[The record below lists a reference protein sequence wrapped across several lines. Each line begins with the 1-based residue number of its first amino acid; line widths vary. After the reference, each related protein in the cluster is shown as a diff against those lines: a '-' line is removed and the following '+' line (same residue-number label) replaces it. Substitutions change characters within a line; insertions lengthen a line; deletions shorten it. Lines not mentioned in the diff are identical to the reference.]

1 MVEKI
6 ESVLISFSSAGY
18 FDLGCL
24 DKKLTKVVDD
34 LEFLSREDVRTPYL
48 YGEKSLKIDQR
59 KIEAMLGY
67 KNNNYTITD
76 FVGGPGAMLMVG
88 RKTFTAEELQRLRG
102 ELD

>member
-1 MVEKI
+1 M
-6 ESVLISFSSAGY
+6 S
-18 FDLGCL
+18 D
-24 DKKLTKVVDD
+24 
-34 LEFLSREDVRTPYL
+34 
-48 YGEKSLKIDQR
+48 SLKIDQR